1 MSTEVMEKQE
11 QISQKVDLDSLDAN
25 LVEETIDINPEANPM
40 EEPPP
45 VEDGTWRAKVL
56 VVDDSWEH
64 KETKENK
71 SGNKTAYL
79 TCKASLAII
88 DEGGRNNNKRVFIP
102 FLSTLVFDGKCEMAY
117 LLIQMLGGGQEAKQE
132 VSQIKNYVNLAKRF
146 KEVAAGE
153 PTVKVATKWVAQYQD
168 GVDEKTGKN
177 KYRVAVSGM
186 KNFPP
191 VPGSTPPAYRHIFN
205 HKQSGQEVKARSEI
219 QDYFPDK

>member
-1 MSTEVMEKQE
+1 MEAVAEATQE
-11 QISQKVDLDSLDAN
+11 QVSQKVDLDSLDAN
-25 LVEETIDINPEANPM
+25 LVEETIEINVEANPM

-56 VVDDSWEH
+56 IQDDSWEH
-64 KETKENK
+64 RETKENK

-79 TCKASLAII
+79 SCKGSFQIL
-88 DEGGRNNNKRVFIP
+88 DEGGKNNNKRVFIS

-117 LLIQMLGGGQEAKQE
+117 LLIQMLGGTQDAKME
-132 VSQIKNYVNLAKRF
+132 VSGIKNYVQLAKRF

-153 PTVKVATKWVAQYQD
+153 PIIRVSTKWVAQYQD
-168 GVDEKTGKN
+168 GVDEKNGKN
-177 KYRVAVSGM
+177 KYKVAVSGM

-191 VPGSTPPAYRHIFN
+191 IPGSNPPAYRHIFN
-205 HKQSGQEVKARSEI
+205 HRQSGQEVKARAEI